1 MPTLLISDTNIL
13 MDVEAGGLATALF
26 SLDYTFAV
34 PDILFEEELAANFG
48 HLAHM
53 GLQVKELS
61 PDVVRIAERLAQHY
75 RRVSGNDRLALAL
88 ALGEG
93 VGLLTGDQLLKKA
106 AEGENVQVRGTVWL
120 LQEMIRERR
129 ITLAVALSALDRMRD
144 VGRRLPWE
152 LAKRILQGTEASDQ
166 LGG

>member
-26 SLDYTFAV
+26 SLDYTFVV

-48 HLAHM
+48 HFAQM

-75 RRVSGNDRLALAL
+75 RRVSGNDRLASDENQ
-88 ALGEG
+88 G
-93 VGLLTGDQLLKKA
+93 QL
-106 AEGENVQVRGTVWL
+106 
-120 LQEMIRERR
+120 
-129 ITLAVALSALDRMRD
+129 D
-144 VGRRLPWE
+144 V
-152 LAKRILQGTEASDQ
+152 
-166 LGG
+166 